1 VRDPTL
7 TYIPSVKFSFTTRA
21 IGALCAANLIKL
33 RTHPDYVAPRSHLDA
48 ALFVAPTDASRQVVE
63 IQSLKN

>member
-1 VRDPTL
+1 VRDSAL
-7 TYIPSVKFSFTTRA
+7 TYIPSVTFSFTSRA

-33 RTHPDYVAPRSHLDA
+33 RTHPDYVAPGSRLDP